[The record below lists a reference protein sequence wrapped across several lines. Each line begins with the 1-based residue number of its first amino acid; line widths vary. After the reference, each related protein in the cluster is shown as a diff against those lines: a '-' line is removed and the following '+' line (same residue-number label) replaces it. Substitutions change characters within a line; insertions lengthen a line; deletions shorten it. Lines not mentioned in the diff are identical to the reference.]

1 MTILIKNEADL
12 IQTAQAFAR
21 SQIDPNAPSWE
32 HDRRIGLETIKKAAK
47 LGFTGIQVPVNH
59 GGLGFSFSCKAR
71 ILETFAG
78 EDFGFALS
86 LVNTHNVAEK
96 LAREAPSRLITAYV
110 PDLLAANKLGCTA
123 LTETGVGSDV
133 ATIKTSATKV
143 SNGWLLQGEKA
154 WIANATQADII
165 IVYAQT
171 EPGSGTSG
179 IAAFVVDAKRPGF
192 IRESTFDAGGLHS
205 IGAGAFRLD
214 GYEVLPDEMLAP
226 PGKAFKSVMSEIN
239 GARVY
244 VAAMC
249 CGMVD

>member
-59 GGLGFSFSCKAR
+59 GGLGFSFACKAR

-133 ATIKTSATKV
+133 AAIQTSA
-143 SNGWLLQGEKA
+143 QR
-154 WIANATQADII
+154 
-165 IVYAQT
+165 YQT
-171 EPGSGTSG
+171 DGSCME
-179 IAAFVVDAKRPGF
+179 KRPG
-192 IRESTFDAGGLHS
+192 
-205 IGAGAFRLD
+205 
-214 GYEVLPDEMLAP
+214 
-226 PGKAFKSVMSEIN
+226 
-239 GARVY
+239 
-244 VAAMC
+244 
-249 CGMVD
+249 